1 MAGRLRFLHQVTNAA
16 RGASVVPKFLPSL
29 LLAALLAGSPAAARS
44 ACPEPVPE
52 SEWSLVMPLARES
65 LVLDIAQVGETFVV
79 VGDRGHVLISEDQG
93 RSWIQKRTPTRVP
106 LTGVWFHDR
115 TLGWAVGHDAVILR
129 TEDGGE
135 TWCQVHSAPELER
148 PLFDVWFSDA
158 QNGFAV
164 GAYGYFLRS
173 SDGGLSWREEQLEVL
188 DAVGAD
194 NDEEFADDELAEDEL
209 DDDGAWDD
217 EDWAD
222 DDSATADLHLNTI
235 NQDSN
240 GRLFLAAEAGV
251 VFRSDDAGHTWLAL
265 DPPYDGSFFGAVAPD
280 DQSLLV
286 FGLRGNMFR
295 TWDAGAT
302 WRRVDLPVDSSLFGG
317 ARLPNGGVIVVGTAG
332 VMLLSREGDR
342 FRLIQRPDRKSLMS
356 AAATGDGAVIVIG
369 EPGVERLEAGA
380 LAAE

>member
-1 MAGRLRFLHQVTNAA
+1 MPK
-16 RGASVVPKFLPSL
+16 ASYTMLLVS
-29 LLAALLAGSPAAARS
+29 LLAASPAAAQT

-52 SEWSLVMPLARES
+52 SEWSLIMPLARES
-65 LVLDIAQVGETFVV
+65 LVLDIAQVGETLVV

-106 LTGVWFHDR
+106 LAGVWFHDR
-115 TLGWAVGHDAVILR
+115 NLGWAVGHDAVILR

-135 TWCQVHSAPELER
+135 TWCQVHAAPELER

-188 DAVGAD
+188 DEAAD
-194 NDEEFADDELAEDEL
+194 GDEAPAGDDAENEEALADEELDE
-209 DDDGAWDD
+209 DGAWDD

-222 DDSATADLHLNTI
+222 DDSATADFHLNKIKRDTA
-235 NQDSN
+235 

-251 VFRSDDAGHTWLAL
+251 VFRSDDSGRTWIAL
-265 DPPYDGSFFGAVAPD
+265 DPPYDGSFFGAVPPD
-280 DQSLLV
+280 EESLLV

-295 TWDAGAT
+295 TWDAGAS
-302 WRRVDLPVDSSLFGG
+302 WRRVDLPVDTSLFGG
-317 ARLPNGGVIVVGTAG
+317 ARRPDGGVIVVGTAG
-332 VMLLSREGDR
+332 VMLLSREGER
-342 FRLIQRPDRKSLMS
+342 FRLVQRADRKALV
-356 AAATGDGAVIVIG
+356 AAMPTSDGAIIVVG
-369 EPGVERLEAGA
+369 EPGVERLDAGA

>member
-1 MAGRLRFLHQVTNAA
+1 M
-16 RGASVVPKFLPSL
+16 PKVSYTL
-29 LLAALLAGSPAAARS
+29 LLVSLLAGTPAAAQT
-44 ACPEPVPE
+44 ACLEPVPE
-52 SEWSLVMPLARES
+52 SEWSLIMPLARQS
-65 LVLDIAQVGETFVV
+65 LILDIAQVGETLVV

-115 TLGWAVGHDAVILR
+115 NLGWAVGHDAVILR

-158 QNGFAV
+158 QSGFAV

-188 DAVGAD
+188 DGAAGD
-194 NDEEFADDELAEDEL
+194 DDALAGDDAEDEESLADDEL
-209 DDDGAWDD
+209 DDNGAWDD

-235 NQDSN
+235 NQDSG

-251 VFRSDDAGHTWLAL
+251 VFRSDDSGRTWVAL
-265 DPPYDGSFFGAVAPD
+265 DPPYDGSFFGAVALAD
-280 DQSLLV
+280 ESLLV

-295 TWDAGAT
+295 TWDAGAN
-302 WRRVDLPVDSSLFGG
+302 WRRINLPVDSSLFGG
-317 ARLPNGGVIVVGTAG
+317 ARRPDGGVIVVGTAG
-332 VMLLSREGDR
+332 VMLISREGER
-342 FRLIQRPDRKSLMS
+342 FRLVQRADRKALM
-356 AAATGDGAVIVIG
+356 AAMPTADGAVIVIG